1 MGDHSFEVPRA
12 RAKDIFRFFVEA
24 GRIIGASNFNLIE
37 IGAHAGTTVQI
48 TDGASPE
55 ITGLS
60 DSQLYSVFQASMSAN
75 NVTINLNR
83 QNDPLSDRITFTNNS
98 DERRFSID
106 KVRQINDLISKTFLP
121 DWEPVVGLFH
131 DQKAF
136 SSLMKSHQ
144 QMLLQLQGATV
155 SIAEQLVAARL
166 ALETEF
172 EQQKALLQAD
182 HKARQEELSHA
193 AQAAER
199 EMASRE
205 AALLDRS
212 KVLDDRD
219 HIHARRKL
227 REDITKGIEE
237 RLASAIVPV
246 RTSMIGWA
254 VFVISIGVAV
264 FLGWISFES
273 LVGFVA
279 MVQDAGKESI
289 GTQPAIQ
296 FSTEQQWFLLV
307 RGAATGVLSV
317 AFLVYAIGWL
327 KSIYH
332 ADVRAQRELERYSI
346 DLNRASWA
354 VETIM
359 EAKKDGGS
367 IPEIL
372 VAGVARNLFD
382 GGVGKDP
389 SYQADGLG
397 SLLRASARAKITTNG
412 AEFEVNSRGA
422 RKLANALDEES

>member
-1 MGDHSFEVPRA
+1 MGDYSFDVPRA
-12 RAKDIFRFFVEA
+12 RTRDIFRFFVEA
-24 GRIIGASNFNLIE
+24 GRIIEAPSFSITE
-37 IGAHAGTTVQI
+37 IGAQGATLVSI
-48 TDGASPE
+48 ADGASLAIE
-55 ITGLS
+55 GLT
-60 DSQLYSVFQASMSAN
+60 DSQLYSVYQASMSAGN
-75 NVTINLNR
+75 ISITLTR
-83 QNDPLSDRITFTNNS
+83 LPNDPLTDRLNLTNN
-98 DERRFSID
+98 EGQKRFSME
-106 KVRQINDLISKTFLP
+106 KVRQINEMISNTFLP

-131 DQKAF
+131 EQKAF
-136 SSLMKSHQ
+136 STLMKSHQ
-144 QMLLQLQGATV
+144 QMLVQLQGATV

-182 HKARQEELSHA
+182 HKARQEELNQA
-193 AQAAER
+193 AQAAEK

-246 RTSMIGWA
+246 RTSRIGWA
-254 VFVISIGVAV
+254 VFGISIAVAV

-273 LVGFVA
+273 LVGYVA
-279 MVQDAGKESI
+279 MVQDAGKQP
-289 GTQPAIQ
+289 TVAPAIQ

-307 RGAATGVLSV
+307 RGAVTGVLSV

-332 ADVRAQRELERYSI
+332 ADVRAQRDLERYSI

-382 GGVGKDP
+382 GGVGKDQN
-389 SYQADGLG
+389 SQSDGLG
-397 SLLRASARAKITTNG
+397 SLLRASAKAKITTNG

-422 RKLANALDEES
+422 RRLANELDGEN